1 MIAERLA
8 DDLVFSWKFR
18 KRTEKKKKKK
28 TERDEFASPVRT
40 RKSEAHFEFAPYLL
54 SKPETRGVM
63 TRRSVTRRVV
73 FVFRFRARRQSVFYS
88 CAREGVFAFGRFPG
102 ETVGLIAR
110 SLVFNRRSERRAG
123 FSTGHAR

>member
-1 MIAERLA
+1 VIAERLA

-18 KRTEKKKKKK
+18 KRTENKKQK

-54 SKPETRGVM
+54 SKPDETRGVM
-63 TRRSVTRRVV
+63 TRRSSDAPWFSCFVSARRVNRS
-73 FVFRFRARRQSVFYS
+73 FNHARARESSVWSFS
-88 CAREGVFAFGRFPG
+88 KG

>member
-18 KRTEKKKKKK
+18 KRTENKKQK

-54 SKPETRGVM
+54 SKPDETRGVM
-63 TRRSVTRRVV
+63 TRRSSDAPWFSCFVSARRVNRS
-73 FVFRFRARRQSVFYS
+73 FNPR
-88 CAREGVFAFGRFPG
+88 AREGVFGLVVFRGGNRWFDRAFARFQPS
-102 ETVGLIAR
+102 V
-110 SLVFNRRSERRAG
+110 
-123 FSTGHAR
+123 